1 MGEGV
6 CTPEPHAAHPFASC
20 PGSAARSIPRS
31 GPGTPRQPSGG
42 ATASELRQW
51 PVQLALL
58 NPAAP
63 YFDNADLLISAD
75 CVPFAYP
82 GFHAEF
88 LRDRILI
95 IFCPKLD
102 ADIEGYIGKLAA
114 IFTRHTI
121 RSITLLHMEVPCCSG
136 VKYVVDKAL
145 AKAGVVIPV
154 EEKTVTI
161 DGSVK

>member
-1 MGEGV
+1 MPRDREMTGLLAR
-6 CTPEPHAAHPFASC
+6 PAAGQA
-20 PGSAARSIPRS
+20 
-31 GPGTPRQPSGG
+31 
-42 ATASELRQW
+42 ASELRQW

-75 CVPFAYP
+75 CVPFAYA
-82 GFHAEF
+82 GFHTE
-88 LRDRILI
+88 LLQGKILI

-121 RSITLLHMEVPCCSG
+121 RSITVARMEVPCCGG
-136 VKYVVDKAL
+136 VRYVVDKAL
-145 AKAGVVIPV
+145 EKAGKNILV

-161 DGSVK
+161 QGGII